1 MDAAL
6 YYCVKSCRFPEPYL
20 NFRLTACTT
29 SRYFQYFPPD
39 CVFSGLRLMFSL
51 WISLYPL
58 NMTWFLN
65 SSLWHSCIKTVFRSK
80 LDVQKSSAISSINI
94 FNPARKNVR
103 LTLLTPPVGPSS
115 CLTRV
120 YPRGFESFLFSTSGT
135 EKCVRQHPQK
145 GLCILTGADSWPRV
159 GFLASCVHS
168 FAYRMLGE
176 DNRATHQ
183 TDGGRLFLL
192 RDSDN
197 HRLGEGRR
205 GAEPRRIQYVNI
217 V

>member
-6 YYCVKSCRFPEPYL
+6 YYCVKLCRFPEPYL

-65 SSLWHSCIKTVFRSK
+65 SSLWHSYIKTVFRSK

-94 FNPARKNVR
+94 FNPARKCTSHTLDASGRSIELSHSCVSERIWKLSLLNIRNWEMCTSAPTKR
-103 LTLLTPPVGPSS
+103 LVHING
-115 CLTRV
+115 
-120 YPRGFESFLFSTSGT
+120 GWFLAT
-135 EKCVRQHPQK
+135 C
-145 GLCILTGADSWPRV
+145 
-159 GFLASCVHS
+159 GFLGVMCAQFCLSHAWRGQQSYASD
-168 FAYRMLGE
+168 RWW
-176 DNRATHQ
+176 Q
-183 TDGGRLFLL
+183 TLPVARLW
-192 RDSDN
+192 
-197 HRLGEGRR
+197 
-205 GAEPRRIQYVNI
+205 
-217 V
+217 